1 MNDIGYN
8 CNLAQDNRYLLTAAR
23 FGTVQHL
30 GITIP
35 IGSLW
40 DDVVARAFA
49 NEYHIAMQTMKN
61 TLSTGWRISS
71 EEYDQK
77 VNALVHEWNYVHK
90 ASINNC
96 IAIARK
102 PFDGI
107 NIDDPS

>member
-1 MNDIGYN
+1 MDDIGYN
-8 CNLAQDNRYLLTAAR
+8 CNLVQENRYLLTAAR

-30 GITIP
+30 RFTIP

-40 DDVVARAFA
+40 DEVVARAFA
-49 NEYHIAMQTMKN
+49 NEYQIAMQTMKN
-61 TLSTGWRISS
+61 TLSTAWRISP
-71 EEYDQK
+71 EEYVQK
-77 VNALVHEWNYVHK
+77 VNALVHEWNNVHK

-96 IAIARK
+96 IAIVRK